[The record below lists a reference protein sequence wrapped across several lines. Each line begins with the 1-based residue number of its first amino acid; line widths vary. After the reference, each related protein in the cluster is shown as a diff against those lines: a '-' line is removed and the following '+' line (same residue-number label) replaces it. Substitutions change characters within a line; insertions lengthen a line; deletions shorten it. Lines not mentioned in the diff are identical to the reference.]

1 MTATT
6 PGLQPAARRMDLTG
20 ALILIALCAVWGG
33 NTPAVKIANE
43 GITPVFQA
51 GLRSIGSGVLLILWC
66 WVRGIRLFKL
76 DGSLPLGLLIGCLFS
91 LEFGLLYTGLS
102 KTDASRAVLYIFTS
116 PFVTALGAHFF
127 MPGERLTPLKWL
139 GLILAFAAVAI
150 VFSSGLTVPKREQIV
165 GDLLCLAM
173 GFTWGVEN
181 VIVKVSRLRH
191 VEVERI
197 LFYDLTVSAVV
208 LTGAALLIGEA
219 GVFNPSL
226 RVMLSLG
233 YAVVAI
239 SFVSYLVFTSM
250 LRRYQAAGLASFMF
264 LSPIF
269 GVALSSLM
277 LGEALTSTI
286 LIALGLNA
294 LGIILVNRPGR

>member
-1 MTATT
+1 MTTT
-6 PGLQPAARRMDLTG
+6 SPGVQPSARQLDLTG

-51 GLRSIGSGVLLILWC
+51 GLRSIGSGTLLILWC
-66 WVRGIRLFKL
+66 WWRGIRLFKL
-76 DGSLPLGLLIGCLFS
+76 DDTLPLGLLIGCLFS
-91 LEFGLLYTGLS
+91 LEFGLLYLGLS
-102 KTDASRAVLYIFTS
+102 MTDASRAVLYIFVS

-139 GLILAFAAVAI
+139 GLILAFTAVAI
-150 VFSSGLTVPKREQIV
+150 VFSSGLSVPKPEQIL
-165 GDLLCLAM
+165 GDILCIAM
-173 GFTWGVEN
+173 GITWGVEN

-197 LFYDLTVSAVV
+197 LFYDLTISAVI
-208 LTGAALLIGEA
+208 LTGAAWLLGEA
-219 GVFNPSL
+219 GLFDPSW
-226 RVMLSLG
+226 RVLASLA
-233 YAVVAI
+233 YAIVAI

-269 GVALSSLM
+269 GVVIATLM
-277 LGEALTSTI
+277 LGETLTPTI

-294 LGIILVNRPGR
+294 LGIVLVNRRAS

>member
-6 PGLQPAARRMDLTG
+6 PSLQASARRMDLTG

-51 GLRSIGSGVLLILWC
+51 GLRSIGSGLLLILWC
-66 WVRGIRLFKL
+66 WFRGIRLFKL

-91 LEFGLLYTGLS
+91 LEFGLLYMGLS
-102 KTDASRAVLYIFTS
+102 MTDASRAVLYIFVS

-173 GFTWGVEN
+173 GITWGVEN

-208 LTGAALLIGEA
+208 LTSAALLIGEA
-219 GVFNPSL
+219 GVFNPSA
-226 RVMLSLG
+226 RVLLSLG

-286 LIALGLNA
+286 LIALALNA
-294 LGIILVNRPGR
+294 VGIVLVNRPGR